1 MRQLDITNQR
11 LQDCLTSDIQK
22 WMNLS
27 EMEDIA
33 AIFGLQK
40 QNRCMSSVKLDGKT
54 RESLNKTL
62 GVSPANTSF
71 PMLEP

>member
-33 AIFGLQK
+33 AIFGLQE
-40 QNRCMSSVKLDGKT
+40 QNRYMSSVKLDGKT

>member
-33 AIFGLQK
+33 AIFGLQE
-40 QNRCMSSVKLDGKT
+40 QNRYM
-54 RESLNKTL
+54 
-62 GVSPANTSF
+62 
-71 PMLEP
+71 